1 MVSVCLRLTLN
12 CYDLCS
18 SPPWDSL
25 FLLLVKVLWRWCI
38 NKGWEKVMNIGERVL
53 EWMVCHSD
61 SHYLHH
67 SHTTCNYWFSKS
79 EWWELLPPS
88 SSTKSGCTILVNLPV
103 FEIVFAASIVL
114 YHHCCAALSCT
125 ATPVL

>member
-1 MVSVCLRLTLN
+1 MIIQV
-12 CYDLCS
+12 
-18 SPPWDSL
+18 
-25 FLLLVKVLWRWCI
+25 
-38 NKGWEKVMNIGERVL
+38 

-61 SHYLHH
+61 CQYLHD
-67 SHTTCNYWFSKS
+67 SLLCNHWFFKS

-88 SSTKSGCTILVNLPV
+88 SPKKSGCTILANLPV

-114 YHHCCAALSCT
+114 YHHWCAALSCT